1 MIDPKLLRATPEAV
15 AANLARRGF
24 KFDVAAYVNL
34 EERRKAAQIEAER
47 VRAER
52 NATAKQV
59 GMAKGRG
66 EDAAP
71 LIARG
76 EQLAQQLVDAE
87 AAING
92 VQAELDALQLGLPNL
107 LQDSVPDGTDENANL
122 EVRRWGTPRTFD
134 FTPRDHVELGER
146 LARRST

>member
-34 EERRKAAQIEAER
+34 EERRKAAQIEADR

-107 LQDSVPDGTDENANL
+107 LQDSVPDGTDENANR

>member
-1 MIDPKLLRATPEAV
+1 MIDPKLLRASPEVV

-24 KFDVAAYVNL
+24 KFDVQAFVSL
-34 EERRKAAQIEAER
+34 EDRRKAAQIEADR

-52 NATAKQV
+52 NATARQV
-59 GMAKGRG
+59 GMAQGKG

-92 VQAELDALQLGLPNL
+92 VQAELDALQMGLPNL
-107 LQDSVPDGTDENANL
+107 LQDSVPAGAD
-122 EVRRWGTPRTFD
+122 
-134 FTPRDHVELGER
+134 
-146 LARRST
+146 